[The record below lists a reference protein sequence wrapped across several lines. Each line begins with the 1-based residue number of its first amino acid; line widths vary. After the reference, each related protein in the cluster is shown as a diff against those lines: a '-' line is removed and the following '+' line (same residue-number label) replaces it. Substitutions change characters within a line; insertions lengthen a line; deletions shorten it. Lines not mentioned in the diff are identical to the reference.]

1 MRGTDALERGKP
13 PLSLCCSNCLLNKT
27 KKTKQADTTEN
38 FTVRLSVH
46 TCPLDSTVFS
56 WVFKTFLSHTH
67 THTRGYSGAWGAR
80 GEVSL
85 RSRDDEC
92 LSPPAASPHL
102 IMIKL
107 QVRATTTKHYWRH
120 RDPILA
126 YVLLFLKQALEIRKA
141 RAVSSSRAA
150 PCAQCS

>member
-27 KKTKQADTTEN
+27 KKKQTGWHN
-38 FTVRLSVH
+38 RKLHSSSVSPHLSSRFHSLFLSVQNV
-46 TCPLDSTVFS
+46 SV
-56 WVFKTFLSHTH
+56 TH

-120 RDPILA
+120 RDSILA
-126 YVLLFLKQALEIRKA
+126 YFLLFFKQALEIRKA